1 MWTTSATACADW
13 RGNKNEKGDMGVKG
27 VKLGKETETE
37 PEMKVWNGA
46 ADIMTYH
53 FFFFLKLLKF
63 VCRLGK
69 MYDIHSLLLS
79 LFIMPMLVM
88 SVE

>member
-1 MWTTSATACADW
+1 M
-13 RGNKNEKGDMGVKG
+13 
-27 VKLGKETETE
+27 KLGKETETE
-37 PEMKVWNGA
+37 PEMNGA
-46 ADIMTYH
+46 VDIMTVIT

-63 VCRLGK
+63 VFRLGK

-88 SVE
+88 SVD

>member
-1 MWTTSATACADW
+1 
-13 RGNKNEKGDMGVKG
+13 MGVKG
-27 VKLGKETETE
+27 VKLGKETEQ
-37 PEMKVWNGA
+37 EMRVWNGA
-46 ADIMTYH
+46 VGSMTINP

-88 SVE
+88 SVD